1 MRTVCVDDLIGRAA
15 IVEIC
20 PTVLT
25 RDEPA
30 AERSEGLT
38 VTNTLQNKPG
48 RPSDRS
54 VGLTARLCTSLCA
67 QSTWASNS
75 RWVRTLLIRTFDRKT
90 AYRETR
96 RLRLH

>member
-20 PTVLT
+20 PTVIT

-38 VTNTLQNKPG
+38 VTNTLQNNPG

-54 VGLTARLCTSLCA
+54 LGRSDGKALHEPVCAVNLGFKLAVGAHSVD
-67 QSTWASNS
+67 QD
-75 RWVRTLLIRTFDRKT
+75 V
-90 AYRETR
+90 
-96 RLRLH
+96 